1 MGYILVIIGLLL
13 IIGGVIS
20 IIYHLIN
27 YIIDSIKKFKK
38 VKSMRAVVL
47 KEIQTH
53 RKDLLKK
60 IDHNINIFKKLK
72 NGYDKWYEFGLDVF
86 RRTPNKLNK
95 EKAELKEHM
104 DNYLNLLDSNI
115 NDLLNCK
122 NKSNSEIEQTLYK
135 SEKDLK
141 GSDQKLDIIQSDLED
156 FSSKWEFLT
165 DEDKHNLGILRKI

>member
-20 IIYHLIN
+20 IIYHLIK
-27 YIIDSIKKFKK
+27 YIIDSIKNFKK

-53 RKDLLKK
+53 RNDLLKK
-60 IDHNINIFKKLK
+60 IDHNINTFEKAK
-72 NGYDKWYEFGLDVF
+72 NGYVKWYEFGLDVF
-86 RRTPNKLNK
+86 RRTPNKLNR

-104 DNYLNLLDSNI
+104 DNYLKILDSNI

-122 NKSNSEIEQTLYK
+122 SKSNSEIEKTLYQAENAIK
-135 SEKDLK
+135 ELM
-141 GSDQKLDIIQSDLED
+141 QKLDIIQSDLDD
-156 FSSKWEFLT
+156 FSSKWGFLP
-165 DEDKHNLGILRKI
+165 DEDKNNLGTLRKI